1 MGDFGGEP
9 LKGWVLGELGERAWL
24 GRISGKCGRES
35 TPMITFNALLRE
47 QGIDPSAV
55 KLVRHQDTRAGGRS
69 TPYEV
74 WRAGDGGLEL
84 YQSIQKRPVLDG
96 VPYVASFV
104 GTPLNE
110 TLFVGLYE
118 VETRKRAPRGIV
130 DPVSGRVCTGLHFYP
145 MWLSDRLKDCAGRL
159 LIEWGSGY
167 RAWVQRAHQQNKRV
181 LELRREAIDPPFPG
195 FLKFR
200 ERLSL
205 LSGVPQSWRQVL
217 SAVSGVYLLT
227 CVRTGARYVGS
238 ADGETGFWGRWEAY
252 VVSGHGGNRRMIEV
266 PKSDYQVTILEV
278 ASSSTERD
286 ELIAMENLWK
296 AKLLTREFGLNG
308 N

>member
-1 MGDFGGEP
+1 M
-9 LKGWVLGELGERAWL
+9 
-24 GRISGKCGRES
+24 
-35 TPMITFNALLRE
+35 
-47 QGIDPSAV
+47 Q
-55 KLVRHQDTRAGGRS
+55 
-69 TPYEV
+69 
-74 WRAGDGGLEL
+74 
-84 YQSIQKRPVLDG
+84 
-96 VPYVASFV
+96 
-104 GTPLNE
+104 
-110 TLFVGLYE
+110 
-118 VETRKRAPRGIV
+118 
-130 DPVSGRVCTGLHFYP
+130 
-145 MWLSDRLKDCAGRL
+145 LSDRLKDCAGRL

-167 RAWVQRAHQQNKRV
+167 RAWVQRAHQQDKPV

-205 LSGVPQSWRQVL
+205 LPSVPQSWRQVL

-227 CVRTGARYVGS
+227 CVKTGARYVGS

-252 VVSGHGGNRRMIEV
+252 VVSGHGGNRRMIEM

-278 ASSSTERD
+278 ASSSTERKD
-286 ELIAMENLWK
+286 LIDMENLWK